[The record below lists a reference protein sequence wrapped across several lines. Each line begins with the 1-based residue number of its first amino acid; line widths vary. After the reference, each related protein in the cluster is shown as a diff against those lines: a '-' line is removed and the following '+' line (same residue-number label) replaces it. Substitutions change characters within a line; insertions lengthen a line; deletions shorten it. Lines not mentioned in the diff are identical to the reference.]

1 MNAAAIKEHLSMLM
15 DLEKEIY
22 TQNQVIA
29 SLEYKLSGLPDYRQ
43 YVKPVYQQAS
53 PHYYDDT
60 AANVA
65 FLCLP
70 GAVLLF
76 VLGLLLYDFRGFFW
90 EIALLAFIVGIIAFF
105 ISRLNASA
113 AAMGFG
119 AEIST
124 REEKCTLIPS
134 HDRAWCP
141 LPRSQT
147 RNIPG
152 NASLWTRITP
162 SNATHSRERVAT
174 DLHTHAHFAQ
184 HSRERVAYLSYAMQ
198 KAARLVGRPEAYSRV
213 SAAHPRSLAHCCL
226 VLA

>member
-1 MNAAAIKEHLSMLM
+1 MALVPALAGGGRSRLRVLRNAANASRAARGPRGSAV
-15 DLEKEIY
+15 Y
-22 TQNQVIA
+22 TLGTN
-29 SLEYKLSGLPDYRQ
+29 SG
-43 YVKPVYQQAS
+43 AS
-53 PHYYDDT
+53 PWRVGLESLSLLSAMPFAL
-60 AANVA
+60 AA
-65 FLCLP
+65 
-70 GAVLLF
+70 
-76 VLGLLLYDFRGFFW
+76 
-90 EIALLAFIVGIIAFF
+90 
-105 ISRLNASA
+105 ASA